1 MHLHTH
7 ITTVVASFFAFPI
20 SSYLPHHPCA
30 SSRSLRERTYTENT
44 LADKLP
50 QRTQHFMEDFKI
62 CWIVEYLLKD
72 IEEIEEDQDICKQQ
86 L

>member
-1 MHLHTH
+1 
-7 ITTVVASFFAFPI
+7 
-20 SSYLPHHPCA
+20 
-30 SSRSLRERTYTENT
+30 
-44 LADKLP
+44 
-50 QRTQHFMEDFKI
+50 MEYFKI